1 MEKAAFLVNIVI
13 FYAHICK
20 VLQFVNEVAFMESLN
35 AIVVGAGPAGSAS
48 AFVLAKAGLQV
59 MLVER
64 AKTPGEKN
72 VSGGVLYGQV
82 LHNLIPKY
90 WEQAPVE
97 RRITT
102 HRLSLL
108 SNDSAFTLDFSS
120 GKRVPAPNDGY
131 SVNRYKFDQWFAK
144 EAENAGAL
152 LAPGIRVD
160 DLLWENNQIIGVK
173 AGTDE
178 VLANVV
184 IAADG
189 VNSQLAEKA
198 NLRKNHTPEQMG
210 LGIKEVYS
218 LPKDIIEERYNLI
231 GTEGAAYHFIGCTKG
246 YPGGGFLYTNHDTL
260 SLGLVIFLPAFEV
273 TNDTAHDLMEHY
285 KSFPFI
291 QRLIRN
297 GILKE
302 YSAHLVPEG
311 GYSGI
316 TKLYTNGL
324 LVTGDAAGLA
334 FNIGYALEG
343 MNFAIASGVAA
354 AETVIAAT
362 KSGDFSQRSLKR
374 YETSLRDS
382 FVLKDMKT
390 FRRARHLFNNPRVHT
405 TYPDL
410 VNAFAHELFTSRGV
424 PRQKI
429 VQHLIRH
436 VLGNVTIPSLIRDGL
451 QVVRGL

>member
-1 MEKAAFLVNIVI
+1 MMV
-13 FYAHICK
+13 
-20 VLQFVNEVAFMESLN
+20 
-35 AIVVGAGPAGSAS
+35 
-48 AFVLAKAGLQV
+48 
-59 MLVER
+59 
-64 AKTPGEKN
+64 
-72 VSGGVLYGQV
+72 
-82 LHNLIPKY
+82 
-90 WEQAPVE
+90 
-97 RRITT
+97 
-102 HRLSLL
+102 
-108 SNDSAFTLDFSS
+108 
-120 GKRVPAPNDGY
+120 
-131 SVNRYKFDQWFAK
+131 FAK
-144 EAENAGAL
+144 QAENAGAL
-152 LAPGIRVD
+152 LASGIRVD
-160 DLLWENNQIIGVK
+160 ELLWENDQVIGVK

-218 LPKDIIEERYNLI
+218 LPRDTIEERFNLI
-231 GTEGAAYHFIGCTKG
+231 GNEGAAYHFIGCTKG
-246 YPGGGFLYTNHDTL
+246 YPGGGFLYTNQETL
-260 SLGLVIFLPAFEV
+260 SLGLVIFLPAFKV
-273 TNDTAHDLMEHY
+273 TNDTAPDLMEHY
-285 KSFPFI
+285 KSYPFI
-291 QRLIRN
+291 QRLIQN
-297 GILKE
+297 GDLKE

-316 TKLYTNGL
+316 TKLFANGF
-324 LVTGDAAGLA
+324 LVAGDAAGLA

-354 AETVIAAT
+354 AKTVITAT
-362 KSGDFSQRSLKR
+362 KSGDFTKRSLKL
-374 YETSLRDS
+374 YEKTLQDS

-390 FRRARHLFNNPRVHT
+390 FKRARHLFNNPRVHT

-410 VNAFAHELFTSRGV
+410 VNAFAEDLFTSRGV